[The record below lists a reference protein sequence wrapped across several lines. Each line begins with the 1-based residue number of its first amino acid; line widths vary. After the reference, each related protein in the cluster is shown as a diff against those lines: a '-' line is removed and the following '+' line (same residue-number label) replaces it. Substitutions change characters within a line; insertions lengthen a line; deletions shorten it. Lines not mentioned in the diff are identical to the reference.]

1 MKHILILFTLS
12 GLMAQ
17 KHDRYE
23 KDRWDDAPVRSE
35 RMESMV
41 IWRLTDHLELSSEQ
55 AEKFFTR
62 FREHR
67 EEIKQLDNDQREI
80 YDATREQMDGDK
92 KLSEADVKKTIDRVA
107 KLRKER
113 VELET
118 KFILG
123 MDDIL
128 SPDQMIKLGVFKE
141 RMMHEMREE
150 MRDKKGK
157 KGKMKR
163 NKKKGKKRG
172 RRGF

>member
-1 MKHILILFTLS
+1 MKHILLLFMLC

-17 KHDRYE
+17 EYDRYE
-23 KDRWDDAPVRSE
+23 KERWDEAPVRSE

-41 IWRLTDHLELSSEQ
+41 IWRLTDHLELSSDQ
-55 AEKFFTR
+55 AEKFFPR

-67 EEIKQLDNDQREI
+67 EDIKQLGKDEREI
-80 YDATREQMDGDK
+80 YESIREQMADDK
-92 KLSEADVKKTIDRVA
+92 ELSKTDVRKTIDRVA

-113 VELET
+113 VDLET
-118 KFILG
+118 KFVLG

-128 SPDQMIKLGVFKE
+128 TPNQTVKLGVFKE
-141 RMMHEMREE
+141 RMMHEMRDE

-157 KGKMKR
+157 KGKKKR
-163 NKKKGKKRG
+163 NKKKGRKRG

>member
-55 AEKFFTR
+55 AEKFFPR

-67 EEIKQLDNDQREI
+67 EEIKQLDNDQI
-80 YDATREQMDGDK
+80 YTLDYEFDKNRLMDM
-92 KLSEADVKKTIDRVA
+92 
-107 KLRKER
+107 
-113 VELET
+113 
-118 KFILG
+118 F
-123 MDDIL
+123 
-128 SPDQMIKLGVFKE
+128 
-141 RMMHEMREE
+141 HEYGPL
-150 MRDKKGK
+150 KS
-157 KGKMKR
+157 
-163 NKKKGKKRG
+163 
-172 RRGF
+172 

>member
-55 AEKFFTR
+55 AEKFFPR

-80 YDATREQMDGDK
+80 YDATR
-92 KLSEADVKKTIDRVA
+92 
-107 KLRKER
+107 
-113 VELET
+113 
-118 KFILG
+118 
-123 MDDIL
+123 
-128 SPDQMIKLGVFKE
+128 
-141 RMMHEMREE
+141 
-150 MRDKKGK
+150 
-157 KGKMKR
+157 
-163 NKKKGKKRG
+163 
-172 RRGF
+172 

>member
-1 MKHILILFTLS
+1 
-12 GLMAQ
+12 
-17 KHDRYE
+17 
-23 KDRWDDAPVRSE
+23 
-35 RMESMV
+35 
-41 IWRLTDHLELSSEQ
+41 
-55 AEKFFTR
+55 
-62 FREHR
+62 
-67 EEIKQLDNDQREI
+67 
-80 YDATREQMDGDK
+80 MDSDK
-92 KLSEADVKKTIDRVA
+92 KLSDADVKKTIDRVA

>member
-55 AEKFFTR
+55 AEKFFPR

-80 YDATREQMDGDK
+80 YDATREQMDSDK
-92 KLSEADVKKTIDRVA
+92 KLSDADVKKTIDRVSQ
-107 KLRKER
+107 LRKER
-113 VELET
+113 VDLET
-118 KFILG
+118 KFVLG

-128 SPDQMIKLGVFKE
+128 TPNQMVKLGVFKE
-141 RMMHEMREE
+141 RMMHEMRDE

-157 KGKMKR
+157 KGK
-163 NKKKGKKRG
+163 KKRHKRKE
-172 RRGF
+172 RRRARLGF

>member
-55 AEKFFTR
+55 AEKFFPR

-67 EEIKQLDNDQREI
+67 EDIKQLGKDEREI
-80 YDATREQMDGDK
+80 YESIRDQMDDDK
-92 KLSEADVKKTIDRVA
+92 KLSKADVKQTIDMVA
-107 KLRKER
+107 
-113 VELET
+113 
-118 KFILG
+118 
-123 MDDIL
+123 
-128 SPDQMIKLGVFKE
+128 
-141 RMMHEMREE
+141 
-150 MRDKKGK
+150 
-157 KGKMKR
+157 
-163 NKKKGKKRG
+163 
-172 RRGF
+172 